1 MDTYRKTL
9 LLLKDLLHKSGN
21 SHWEQWI
28 DKDIHEWDK
37 SKSTSHHKSA
47 FGGMGS
53 INDLSVGGQGKV
65 GTWKNNMFDLL
76 KSISWTFTA
85 ENKIQFPIAT
95 VSNIKG
101 TICRDC
107 SYAEI
112 SESGIEG
119 YISNKHLPTI
129 IAKLLPTGQ
138 YLDLTNIE
146 RLTYETE
153 VNLDRQKL
161 LGALTEFKINFIK
174 TDNWLKTC
182 PTCNSSNTCV
192 YRWDISNSDDKII
205 LVRSKNN
212 LPINADKIKRKWW
225 KRLMGYS

>member
-9 LLLKDLLHKSGN
+9 LLLKDLLHKSEN

-28 DKDIHEWDK
+28 DRDVYEWDN

-53 INDLSVGGQGKV
+53 INDLSVGGQGKI
-65 GTWKNNMFDLL
+65 GTWRNSMFDIL
-76 KSISWTFTA
+76 KSISWTLA
-85 ENKIQFPIAT
+85 AKNKIQFPAAT
-95 VSNIKG
+95 VSIIEG

-112 SESGIEG
+112 SESGIEH
-119 YISNKHLPTI
+119 YISNRYLPTL
-129 IAKLLPTGQ
+129 IAAILPTDN
-138 YLDLTNIE
+138 YFDLTNIE
-146 RLTYETE
+146 RLTNEKE
-153 VNLDRQKL
+153 VVLGREKL
-161 LGALTEFKINFIK
+161 ITALTAFKINLSDS
-174 TDNWLKTC
+174 DNWLRTC

-192 YRWDISNSDDKII
+192 YRWDITNSDDKII
-205 LVRSKNN
+205 LSRSKNN
-212 LPINADKIKRKWW
+212 LEITADKSKATWW